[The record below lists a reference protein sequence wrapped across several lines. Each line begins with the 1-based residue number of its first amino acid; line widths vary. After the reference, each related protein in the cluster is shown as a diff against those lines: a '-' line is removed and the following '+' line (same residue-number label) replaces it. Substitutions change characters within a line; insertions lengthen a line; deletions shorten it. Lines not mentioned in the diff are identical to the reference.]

1 MDFLHG
7 PPVCV
12 CVCVRQLCI
21 SCFPLLTCLNM
32 HLNNLYNILT
42 VPNLWNVSTIT
53 SCWFKKNK
61 KTGYSSRRT
70 YSLCKGRILVSWC
83 RGTQWGQSWL
93 LEGVQTRRRPCNRRQ
108 AQSESWT
115 DHTLSLKTWYS
126 EASSVCPHQPC
137 NSLMTGRVFITHRHD
152 WWMHSTQKMSTDKK
166 MNYRKKWCNC

>member
-12 CVCVRQLCI
+12 CVCANCVSAVFHYWPAWTCIWTICITFCLCQ
-21 SCFPLLTCLNM
+21 TCEMFLQS
-32 HLNNLYNILT
+32 HHVDL
-42 VPNLWNVSTIT
+42 
-53 SCWFKKNK
+53 KKNK

-93 LEGVQTRRRPCNRRQ
+93 LEEVQTRRRPCNRRQ